1 MGVNEMNGFLT
12 VNELAEIY
20 EVSTKTIYRRIW
32 AKAIPAFKIG
42 GRGKWRIDKKNI
54 EWLRR

>member
-1 MGVNEMNGFLT
+1 MKDFFT

-32 AKAIPAFKIG
+32 ARAIPAFKIG
-42 GRGKWRIDKKNI
+42 GRGQWRIAKKDI
-54 EWLRR
+54 KWLRR